1 MYGCL
6 RYPENCTSEV
16 TCDML
21 ITYKVTPGMNGYLDF
36 TLTTKQS
43 WIYMAFDKSSDL
55 VSGILLVL
63 EKHIFKGQ
71 RWKYTF
77 TFYKHLH
84 LMKKSI
90 RKKFIFVQ

>member
-21 ITYKVTPGMNGYLDF
+21 ITYRVTPGMNGFLDF
-36 TLTTKQS
+36 TLSTKQS

-55 VSGILLVL
+55 VSNILFALQKNILELVTL
-63 EKHIFKGQ
+63 EIYFHI
-71 RWKYTF
+71 
-77 TFYKHLH
+77 L
-84 LMKKSI
+84 
-90 RKKFIFVQ
+90 